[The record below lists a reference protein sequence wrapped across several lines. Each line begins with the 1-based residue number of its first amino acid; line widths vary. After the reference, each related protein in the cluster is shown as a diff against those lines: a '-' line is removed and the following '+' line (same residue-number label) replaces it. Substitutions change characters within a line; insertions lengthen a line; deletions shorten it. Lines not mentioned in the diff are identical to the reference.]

1 MFSHTRRALAVAACL
16 ALIAVIAG
24 CTMDVSPPGADEE
37 DADAAFRLAF
47 MAEVDVPETAED
59 AAERAKKDAAMDAAA
74 RAETAALMAQW
85 KTDNP
90 SRAKNWIEIERASHK
105 IQPPADNSSLLKGEQ
120 GKGHSYGNYTER
132 DLFMWARETEKMV
145 VEGSRIFHN
154 AKLLG
159 GTIGVSC
166 DMCHPDGSNTHA
178 ETYPKFQAQLGRVVL
193 LRDMINWCIEN
204 PVRGKPFV
212 ADSPQMRAL
221 EAYIMAQ
228 RTGVKM
234 EYGKH

>member
-1 MFSHTRRALAVAACL
+1 MSSDTKRALAVAACV
-16 ALIAVIAG
+16 ALTGIIAG
-24 CTMDVSPPGADEE
+24 CTMDVTPPGEDDANRALRSAFATRNDEVNVPHDDGAE
-37 DADAAFRLAF
+37 KARRDAKMAA
-47 MAEVDVPETAED
+47 TA
-59 AAERAKKDAAMDAAA
+59 RST
-74 RAETAALMAQW
+74 TAALMAQW
-85 KTDNP
+85 KVENP
-90 SRAKNWIEIERASHK
+90 TLASNWIEVEKASHK
-105 IQPPADNSSLLKGEQ
+105 IKPSADNSYLLKGGQ
-120 GKGHSYGNYTER
+120 GKGHAYGNYTER
-132 DLFMWARETEKMV
+132 NLFVWAREAEKMV

-166 DMCHPDGSNTHA
+166 DMCHPDGANTHP

-204 PVRGKPFV
+204 PVRGKPFA

-228 RTGVKM
+228 RKGVKM